1 VNGKLREART
11 SGERLSAII
20 VMVIHKND
28 ENNRLALEQGQ
39 PKNHILSAGD
49 FLPVV
54 QPFLDLAEVQAQK
67 AEVTAGKV
75 IGVALREKALLD
87 LGARETAALFSIAEL
102 IRRLELPPIEDKL
115 ELGHI

>member
-1 VNGKLREART
+1 
-11 SGERLSAII
+11 
-20 VMVIHKND
+20 MVIHRN
-28 ENNRLALEQGQ
+28 EESNRLALEQGRSE
-39 PKNHILSAGD
+39 NHLLSAGD
-49 FLPVV
+49 FLQVV

-75 IGVALREKALLD
+75 IGVALREKALHD

-102 IRRLELPPIEDKL
+102 IRRLELPPLEGKL